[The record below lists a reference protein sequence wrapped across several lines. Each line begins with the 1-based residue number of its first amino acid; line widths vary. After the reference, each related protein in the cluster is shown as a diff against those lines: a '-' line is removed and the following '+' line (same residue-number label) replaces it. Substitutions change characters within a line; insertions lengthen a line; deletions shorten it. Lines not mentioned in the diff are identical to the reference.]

1 MKYLLDTHVFLWML
15 LHTDKLSKKVYN
27 VLEDSGKE
35 IYLSAISL
43 WEIAIK
49 HQLRKLD
56 LGGVDIR
63 LLPNVAAQSDVKI
76 ITPEPYDFITYSELP
91 LKKEHRDP
99 FDRLL
104 IHTAIRNNLILIS
117 KDKKFEQYKKD
128 GLQMMW

>member
-1 MKYLLDTHVFLWML
+1 ME
-15 LHTDKLSKKVYN
+15 KLSKKVYEVISDAEN
-27 VLEDSGKE
+27 E
-35 IYLSAISL
+35 IFLSSISL

-49 HQLRKLD
+49 YQLKKLD
-56 LGGVDIR
+56 LGNLEIYH
-63 LLPNVAAQSDVKI
+63 LPNIADEYNFSILV
-76 ITPEPYDFITYSELP
+76 PEPYDFITYSELP

>member
-1 MKYLLDTHVFLWML
+1 MKYLLDTHAFIWSFRNAE
-15 LHTDKLSKKVYN
+15 KLSKKVYEVISDAEN
-27 VLEDSGKE
+27 E
-35 IYLSAISL
+35 IFLSSISL

-49 HQLRKLD
+49 YQLKKLD
-56 LGGVDIR
+56 LGNLEIYH
-63 LLPNVAAQSDVKI
+63 LPNIADEYNFSILV
-76 ITPEPYDFITYSELP
+76 PEPYDFITYSELP

>member
-91 LKKEHRDP
+91 LKNEHRDP

>member
-104 IHTAIRNNLILIS
+104 VHTAIRNNLILIS

>member
-1 MKYLLDTHVFLWML
+1 MKYLLDTHAFIWSFRSAE
-15 LHTDKLSKKVYN
+15 KLSKKVYEVISDAEN
-27 VLEDSGKE
+27 K
-35 IYLSAISL
+35 IFLSSISL

-49 HQLRKLD
+49 YQLKKLD
-56 LGGVDIR
+56 LGNLEIYH
-63 LLPNVAAQSDVKI
+63 LPNIADEYNFSILV
-76 ITPEPYDFITYSELP
+76 PEPYDFITYSELP

>member
-43 WEIAIK
+43 WGIAIK

>member
-15 LHTDKLSKKVYN
+15 LHTDKLSKRVYN

>member
-128 GLQMMW
+128 GR

>member
-91 LKKEHRDP
+91 LKKEHRDS

>member
-1 MKYLLDTHVFLWML
+1 MKYLLDTHAFIWSFRNAE
-15 LHTDKLSKKVYN
+15 KLSKKVYEVISDAEN
-27 VLEDSGKE
+27 E
-35 IYLSAISL
+35 IFLSSISL

-49 HQLRKLD
+49 YQLKKLD
-56 LGGVDIR
+56 LGNLEIYH
-63 LLPNVAAQSDVKI
+63 LPNIADEYNFSILV
-76 ITPEPYDFITYSELP
+76 PEPYDFITYSELP

-104 IHTAIRNNLILIS
+104 IHTAIRNNLVLIS

>member
-15 LHTDKLSKKVYN
+15 LHTDKLSKKVYDI
-27 VLEDSGKE
+27 LGDSGKE

-49 HQLRKLD
+49 HQLKKLD
-56 LGGVDIR
+56 LGAVDIR

>member
-1 MKYLLDTHVFLWML
+1 MKYLLDTHAFIWSFRNAE
-15 LHTDKLSKKVYN
+15 KLSKKVYEVISDAEN
-27 VLEDSGKE
+27 E
-35 IYLSAISL
+35 IFLSSISL

-49 HQLRKLD
+49 YQLKKLD
-56 LGGVDIR
+56 LGNLEIYH
-63 LLPNVAAQSDVKI
+63 LPNIADEYNFSILV
-76 ITPEPYDFITYSELP
+76 PEAYDFITYSELP

>member
-49 HQLRKLD
+49 HQLRRLD

>member
-104 IHTAIRNNLILIS
+104 IHTAIRNNLVLIS

>member
-49 HQLRKLD
+49 HQLKKLD
-56 LGGVDIR
+56 LGSVDIR
-63 LLPNVAAQSDVKI
+63 LLPNVAAQSDIKI

-91 LKKEHRDP
+91 LKREHRDP

-128 GLQMMW
+128 GLQMLW

>member
-1 MKYLLDTHVFLWML
+1 MKYLLDTHAFIWSFRSAE
-15 LHTDKLSKKVYN
+15 KLSKKDYEVISDAEN
-27 VLEDSGKE
+27 E
-35 IYLSAISL
+35 IFLSSISL

-49 HQLRKLD
+49 YQLKKLD
-56 LGGVDIR
+56 LGNLEIYH
-63 LLPNVAAQSDVKI
+63 LPNIADEYNFSILV
-76 ITPEPYDFITYSELP
+76 PEPYDFITYSELP

-128 GLQMMW
+128 GLQMLW

>member
-91 LKKEHRDP
+91 LKNEHRDP

-117 KDKKFEQYKKD
+117 KDKKFEQYKKY

>member
-117 KDKKFEQYKKD
+117 MDKKFEQYKKD

>member
-76 ITPEPYDFITYSELP
+76 ITPITAPEIFPIPP
-91 LKKEHRDP
+91 LKEIP
-99 FDRLL
+99 P
-104 IHTAIRNNLILIS
+104 TTQAAIASSSYPCPVPAEAFALNAS
-117 KDKKFEQYKKD
+117 KKAPQP
-128 GLQMMW
+128 

>member
-15 LHTDKLSKKVYN
+15 LHTDRLSKKVYN

>member
-56 LGGVDIR
+56 LGGEDIR
-63 LLPNVAAQSDVKI
+63 LLPNVAAQSDVRI

>member
-1 MKYLLDTHVFLWML
+1 MKYLLDTHAFIWSFRCAE
-15 LHTDKLSKKVYN
+15 KLSKKVY
-27 VLEDSGKE
+27 E
-35 IYLSAISL
+35 IISDAENEIFLSSISL

-49 HQLRKLD
+49 YQLKKLD
-56 LGGVDIR
+56 LGNLEIYH
-63 LLPNVAAQSDVKI
+63 LPNIADEYNFSI
-76 ITPEPYDFITYSELP
+76 LTPEPYDFITYSELP

-128 GLQMMW
+128 GLQMLW